1 MENLTKQKGSY
12 YFEMLTTEEQ
22 SNFRNNV
29 IKGDDFS
36 MEDVLN
42 SNFDSFMRFVGSC
55 FSFDESEEG
64 PEYWR
69 DIAMSQRDGVS
80 NEDSTHSMIMDFI
93 KKVVGPASIL
103 LEDVLPDLV
112 DESNKTGQELL
123 SEMDEEYA
131 TEWRKEFLL
140 ERAKEINS
148 FLKMRYKSISQMLQC
163 SFSFSTS
170 EKGRD
175 YWRNVCDLYDSKSA
189 IEDLINDLGLKKQDE
204 SN

>member
-1 MENLTKQKGSY
+1 MKNSTKQKGSY

-36 MEDVLN
+36 MEDVLS

-55 FSFDESEEG
+55 FSFDESKEG

-93 KKVVGPASIL
+93 KKVVGPASIF

-131 TEWRKEFLL
+131 TAWRKEFLL